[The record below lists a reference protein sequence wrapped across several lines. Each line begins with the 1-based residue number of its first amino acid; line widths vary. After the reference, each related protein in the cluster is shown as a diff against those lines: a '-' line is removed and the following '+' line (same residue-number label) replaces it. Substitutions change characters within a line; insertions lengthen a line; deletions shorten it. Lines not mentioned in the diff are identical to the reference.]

1 MKSLSIHN
9 LAKEFFSLRGRTAAL
24 DGITLS
30 VDPGTFYVL
39 LGPSGCGKTTLLNV
53 IAGIERPT
61 RGEVLIGDR
70 VVASPERGTFVSPRS
85 RNVAM
90 VFQSYALYPHMTVFD
105 NIAFPLKIAKRNK
118 DQIRKAV
125 EGVSQTLEIGHLLRA
140 RPAELSGGQRQRV
153 AIGRAIVREP
163 DVLLLDEPLSNL
175 DAQLRVTMRR
185 ELKELQRRTLITT
198 VYVTHDQIEAMT
210 LGDRMAVMNEGRI
223 EQTGTPDEVYKNPET
238 LFAARFVGTPPMNV
252 LEGRTLAGAGI
263 ADRLPH
269 SPPPDEIYLGVRP
282 EKVEIRPGNEPG
294 LLQGKIAMVGSMGVE
309 KLLYLSVGDQEILA
323 KSPAEGSFS
332 EGDTVS
338 IDFEPADTALFGK
351 RDGRR
356 IDLSVQ

>member
-1 MKSLSIHN
+1 MKSLVVRN
-9 LAKEFFSLRGRTAAL
+9 LAKDFFSLRGRTAAL

-30 VDPGTFYVL
+30 VEPGTFYVL

-61 RGEVLIGDR
+61 RGQVLIGDR
-70 VVASPERGTFVSPRS
+70 VVADPGSRTFVSPRS

-105 NIAFPLKIAKRNK
+105 NIAFPLKIAKKNK
-118 DQIRKAV
+118 NQVRKAV
-125 EGVSQTLEIGHLLRA
+125 ERVSQTLEIGGLLRA
-140 RPAELSGGQRQRV
+140 KPAELSGGQRQRV
-153 AIGRAIVREP
+153 AIGRAIVRQP

-185 ELKELQRRTLITT
+185 ELKELQRRTRITT
-198 VYVTHDQIEAMT
+198 VYVTHDQVEAMT

-223 EQTGTPDEVYKNPET
+223 EQDGTPDDVYKNPET

-252 LEGRTLAGAGI
+252 IEGTALAEAGG
-263 ADRLPH
+263 ADRLPQ
-269 SPPPDEIYLGVRP
+269 STPPDEIYLGVRP
-282 EKVEIRPGNEPG
+282 EKVEVRPGDEPG
-294 LLQGKIAMVGSMGVE
+294 LLQGKVAMVGSMGVE
-309 KLLYLSVGDQEILA
+309 KLLYLCVGNQEILA

-338 IDFEPADTALFGK
+338 IDFQPAHLALFAK

-356 IDLSVQ
+356 IDPSAQ